1 MNRRWMPMAVVL
13 VCAAFAL
20 RSLGLIDATS
30 LWADELYSVGKSFQP
45 SYGDLLAQLRQDT
58 NPPLYYTLFWVWGG
72 VVGQSGLSLRLLSWL
87 AYGIGGL
94 LMAAQAKALAPAPQQ
109 RSALL
114 LAALMAFCSPYP
126 LRFSLEGKSYAL
138 LTALV
143 ALAWWWRRRRQPA
156 LYGLSV
162 LLASLTHFYGLF
174 LFAATACWDAAQR
187 RGSLA
192 TATSLALL
200 PSLAWI
206 AYAWDYLFS
215 SSAAAW
221 IGRPDF
227 ALLEDT
233 LARALGPWPLP
244 KLGLILM
251 VLWALRRW
259 GLAAADEAQQPIPR
273 GWLLDWSGVIPSA
286 LMVIGVVAVSF
297 VKPLAFSRYFVV
309 LVPAFLPWLAVQG
322 SGLSLNVLGR
332 RLSLIALLVAL
343 GLFWWQ
349 GFQPLQARGLDASRE
364 ADNFRAVSQATAGQL
379 FRFAP
384 RPRLFTLSDRME
396 LAAGRLTAMGVPW
409 GDEDDLEQLFQD
421 SLGPEETLLAASG
434 PDPVMRRRVRPLQ
447 TLAES
452 SGYRCE
458 IKAEMPP
465 MTHVL
470 VCRTAR

>member
-1 MNRRWMPMAVVL
+1 MNRRWIAMAVVL

-30 LWADELYSVGKSFQP
+30 LWTDELYSVGKSFQP
-45 SYGDLLAQLRQDT
+45 SYGNLLIQLRQDT
-58 NPPLYYTLFWVWGG
+58 HPPLYYSLLWLWGG
-72 VVGQSGLSLRLLSWL
+72 LVGQSGVTLRLLSWL

-94 LMAAQAKALAPAPQQ
+94 LMAAQARALAPVNQQ

-138 LTALV
+138 LTAFV
-143 ALAWWWRRRRQPA
+143 ALAWWWRRLRAPA
-156 LYGLSV
+156 LYGLAV

-174 LFAATACWDAAQR
+174 LFAATACWDMAQR

-192 TATSLALL
+192 KAALVALL

-206 AYAWDYLFS
+206 AYASRYLFS
-215 SSAAAW
+215 SSAAGW

-227 ALLEDT
+227 ALLEET

-251 VLWALRRW
+251 LLWALKCW
-259 GLAAADEAQQPIPR
+259 GLTAKVGDQEPIPR
-273 GWLLDWSGVIPSA
+273 GLLLDWSGVIPSA
-286 LMVIGVVAVSF
+286 LMVIGVVTVSF

-332 RLSLIALLVAL
+332 RLSLIALLIAL

-349 GFQPLQARGLDASRE
+349 GFQPLQARGADASRE
-364 ADNFRAVSQATAGQL
+364 ADHFRAVSQAAVGQP

-384 RPRLFTLSDRME
+384 RPRLFNLSDRME
-396 LAAGRLTAMGVPW
+396 RAAGRLTVLGRAW

-421 SLGPEETLLAASG
+421 SPRPDEILLAASG
-434 PDPVMRRRVRPLQ
+434 PESVMRRRLASLQ
-447 TLAES
+447 AVAEV
-452 SGYRCE
+452 SGYRCQ
-458 IKAEMPP
+458 IKGDMPP
-465 MTHVL
+465 LTRLL
-470 VCRTAR
+470 VCSTKR